1 MINKVTIKYDKF
13 TTLREVDDYVNS
25 IKKQSADHNQIVS
38 GTECIDSGLVINIK
52 SKSSETRLKI

>member
-1 MINKVTIKYDKF
+1 MINKITIKYDQF
-13 TTLREVDDYVNS
+13 TTLKEVDDYVNS

-52 SKSSETRLKI
+52 SKSSETKLKI